1 MRNPG
6 DRQPDGGRT
15 PRQSAACRAFMRL
28 AAVRRS
34 MPATLELVC
43 TDDDCELDMFEL
55 HYTYDMPDDV
65 GVGDFQCP
73 YCGGVDCLEAVEL

>member
-1 MRNPG
+1 
-6 DRQPDGGRT
+6 
-15 PRQSAACRAFMRL
+15 
-28 AAVRRS
+28 

-55 HYTYDMPDDV
+55 HYTYVMPDDV

-73 YCGGVDCLEAVEL
+73 YCGGVVCLVAFEL